1 MGEYY
6 KMNEAPK
13 ILPKKKGRTI
23 IKETTFKFDGEK
35 IKNNLVYQG
44 KGGSNQ
50 PDKRY
55 DENCEGLCLFIY
67 PSLNKVW
74 YAYKYREMF
83 NHKKGR
89 LEKNCFYKRMFKYQD
104 VKGYKYRDAK
114 DKLKEHLDKIKAP
127 TPKRNAQRTF
137 GDLAKQF
144 LKEGMDGQRQKK
156 FAGLAYKK
164 STKYRYTQYTKCY
177 LLLKS
182 KSRSL
187 VKKLTQQII
196 YKNKLST
203 RPMKDYLL
211 SEIGLWHV
219 EVLRER
225 LKDTPPTADAICGM
239 ISIIYTWAIEQDVF
253 DGKNPC
259 DRLIWRKGEPIKSKL
274 IDSDITKMEDYF
286 MGKAFDYDPHF
297 LCCLGLHM
305 ETGQR
310 STDIFGLRWEAPNS
324 VEEKE
329 NCSGWLLENWETA
342 EKPKIYL
349 WNMKNREN
357 RNVHIDGKSLELLK
371 RLKEANLRDRNSW
384 ALKSPY
390 IFPQKWDQSKHAT
403 YSSYQGKIK
412 KLNATLKIEKLEGDN
427 IPRYKGKTKV
437 FTMKV
442 SRKTLG
448 TQIARKYGE
457 YIASKKLG
465 HSTPAVTRRNYIVPD
480 AAELEIENP
489 LNTIPNEDLI
499 VVRKDKKSPWFDKK
513 LIEKKE

>member
-1 MGEYY
+1 IGLSGRASEHPLTLIYIHLNRLKRLSCLLAASPPRSLTMKEYY

-211 SEIGLWHV
+211 SEI
-219 EVLRER
+219 
-225 LKDTPPTADAICGM
+225 
-239 ISIIYTWAIEQDVF
+239 
-253 DGKNPC
+253 
-259 DRLIWRKGEPIKSKL
+259 
-274 IDSDITKMEDYF
+274 
-286 MGKAFDYDPHF
+286 
-297 LCCLGLHM
+297 
-305 ETGQR
+305 
-310 STDIFGLRWEAPNS
+310 
-324 VEEKE
+324 
-329 NCSGWLLENWETA
+329 
-342 EKPKIYL
+342 
-349 WNMKNREN
+349 
-357 RNVHIDGKSLELLK
+357 
-371 RLKEANLRDRNSW
+371 
-384 ALKSPY
+384 
-390 IFPQKWDQSKHAT
+390 
-403 YSSYQGKIK
+403 
-412 KLNATLKIEKLEGDN
+412 
-427 IPRYKGKTKV
+427 
-437 FTMKV
+437 
-442 SRKTLG
+442 
-448 TQIARKYGE
+448 
-457 YIASKKLG
+457 
-465 HSTPAVTRRNYIVPD
+465 
-480 AAELEIENP
+480 
-489 LNTIPNEDLI
+489 
-499 VVRKDKKSPWFDKK
+499 
-513 LIEKKE
+513 